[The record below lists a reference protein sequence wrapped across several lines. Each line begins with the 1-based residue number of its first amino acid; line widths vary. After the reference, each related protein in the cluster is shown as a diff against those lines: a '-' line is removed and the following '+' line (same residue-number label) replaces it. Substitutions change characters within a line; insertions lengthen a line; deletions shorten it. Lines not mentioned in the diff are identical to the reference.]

1 MIKSLIINLLI
12 SLGIGGLASFVTRDS
27 MNIYSYIVLPP
38 LAPPSWIFPV
48 VWTILYILMAI
59 SATIVYNNSP
69 NASALT
75 LYALQ
80 LIVNFI
86 WPILFFN
93 GRMFSAA
100 FICLIVLWILV
111 LWMIVKFYKVR
122 PVAAYLQIPYLIWL
136 TFALYLNWNVFVL
149 NR

>member
-1 MIKSLIINLLI
+1 MIKSLIINLFI
-12 SLGIGGLASFVTRDS
+12 SLGIWGLASFITRDS
-27 MNIYSYIVLPP
+27 MEVYKYIILPP

-48 VWTILYILMAI
+48 VWTIIYILMAI
-59 SATIVYNNSP
+59 SATIIYESSP
-69 NASALT
+69 KASALVI
-75 LYALQ
+75 YGLQ

-100 FICLIVLWILV
+100 FICLVILWILV
-111 LWMIVKFYKVR
+111 LWVIISFYKIK
-122 PVAAYLQIPYLIWL
+122 PLAAYLQIPYLLWL
-136 TFALYLNWNVFVL
+136 TFALYLNWNVFIL

>member
-1 MIKSLIINLLI
+1 MIKSLIINLFI

-27 MNIYSYIVLPP
+27 MDIYKYIVLPP

-59 SATIVYNNSP
+59 SATIVYEKSSKT
-69 NASALT
+69 SALT
-75 LYALQ
+75 LYGLQ

-100 FICLIVLWILV
+100 FICLIILWILV
-111 LWMIVKFYKVR
+111 LWMIIKFYKVR
-122 PVAAYLQIPYLIWL
+122 PIAAYLQIPYLIWL